1 MRLFHNTEEA
11 CDVVIEK
18 QEVLTRV
25 VVVIEKH
32 VVLFLLRELPI
43 LYICFPHKT
52 SGNHQMKS

>member
-25 VVVIEKH
+25 VVVIEKQ

-43 LYICFPHKT
+43 L
-52 SGNHQMKS
+52 

>member
-1 MRLFHNTEEA
+1 MRLIHNTEEA

-25 VVVIEKH
+25 VVVIEKQ

-43 LYICFPHKT
+43 L
-52 SGNHQMKS
+52 